1 MVISFLF
8 FFFSPLSLGGHNG
21 FDKKLW
27 EVAEYKKGE
36 NPSITFK
43 YHSCDGEEGI
53 SLSLSLSLSSL
64 TQTAKIQNPHCEL

>member
-1 MVISFLF
+1 VISIFIIF
-8 FFFSPLSLGGHNG
+8 FPIGGHNG

-53 SLSLSLSLSSL
+53 YNTLSLSVVCFFYLICFW
-64 TQTAKIQNPHCEL
+64 Q